1 MMNMKRS
8 ENNPKRITLKRK
20 DDYSFYALVAP
31 AFVLLFALT
40 VVPILFSLIIS
51 FFNFKLTQM
60 NNIRFAGFDNFIR
73 AFQDRNF
80 RESVRTTIIQVVTTV
95 SGQMILGM
103 AAALLLSREGRL
115 IRILRSLYIIP
126 MMITP
131 IVTGLMF
138 RMMFNADMGIFNYLL
153 SLIGISPVNWLGD
166 GRNAL
171 ITVIVTDIWL
181 STPFV
186 TMILMAGVQSVSQ
199 DYYDAAIIDGVNG
212 IQQFFYITVPLI
224 KPMILLALLFRIMDA
239 IRRYDSIMAMTAGG
253 PGTATQTLNIYS
265 YYQGFSYYSIGYSSA
280 LSLIMLIIIFSI
292 SLVLL
297 KRIQSSD

>member
-1 MMNMKRS
+1 MKS
-8 ENNPKRITLKRK
+8 MQK
-20 DDYSFYALVAP
+20 DKPAGRLARRDDVSFAALVAP
-31 AFVLLFALT
+31 AFILLFALT
-40 VVPILFSLIIS
+40 LVPILFSLVIS

-60 NNIRFAGFDNFIR
+60 NNISFCGFDNFVR
-73 AFQDRNF
+73 AFGDKNF
-80 RESVRTTIIQVVTTV
+80 RSAIWTTVIQVVCTV
-95 SGQMILGM
+95 SGQMVLGM
-103 AAALLLSREGRL
+103 AAALLLSREGRFV
-115 IRILRSLYIIP
+115 RVLRSLYIIP

-153 SLIGISPVNWLGD
+153 SLFGVDAVNWLGN

-186 TMILMAGVQSVSQ
+186 TMILMAGVQSISS
-199 DYYDAAIIDGVNG
+199 DFYDAAAIDGVSN
-212 IQQFFYITVPLI
+212 IQQFFYITLPLI
-224 KPMILLALLFRIMDA
+224 KPMILLALLFRTMDA

-265 YYQGFSYYSIGYSSA
+265 YYQGFSYFNIGYSSA
-280 LSLIMLIIIFSI
+280 LSLVMLVVIFVI
-292 SLVLL
+292 SMVLL
-297 KRIQSSD
+297 KRIREDG

>member
-1 MMNMKRS
+1 MRKTSQLQHARGLRS
-8 ENNPKRITLKRK
+8 KGDI
-20 DDYSFYALVAP
+20 SFSALVAP

-40 VVPILFSLIIS
+40 LIPILFSVIIS
-51 FFNFKLTQM
+51 FCNFKLTQI
-60 NNIRFAGFDNFIR
+60 NNISFCGLDNFIR
-73 AFQDRNF
+73 ALGDAQF
-80 RESVRTTIIQVVTTV
+80 RSAIGITVIQVVATV
-95 SGQMILGM
+95 AGQMILGM
-103 AAALLLSREGRL
+103 AAALLLSREGRY

-138 RMMFNADMGIFNYLL
+138 RMMFNADMGVFNYLL
-153 SLIGISPVNWLGD
+153 GLLNIDPVNWLGD
-166 GRNAL
+166 GTNAL

-186 TMILMAGVQSVSQ
+186 TMILMAGVQSISA
-199 DYYDAAIIDGVNG
+199 DYYDAAAIDGVNT
-212 IQQFFYITVPLI
+212 IQQFFYVTLPLI

-265 YYQGFSYYSIGYSSA
+265 YYQGFSYYNIGYSSA
-280 LSLIMLIIIFSI
+280 LSLIMLVVIFVI
-292 SLVLL
+292 SMVLL
-297 KRIQSSD
+297 KRIRAD

>member
-1 MMNMKRS
+1 MKHSKQGTREIS
-8 ENNPKRITLKRK
+8 LRKRENLAF
-20 DDYSFYALVAP
+20 SALVTP
-31 AFVLLFALT
+31 AFVLLFLLT

-51 FFNFKLTQM
+51 CFNFKLTQL
-60 NNIRFAGFDNFIR
+60 NNIRFVGFSNFTRAIKDRSFWESIR
-73 AFQDRNF
+73 VTF
-80 RESVRTTIIQVVTTV
+80 IQVTATVT
-95 SGQMILGM
+95 GQMVLGM
-103 AAALLLSREGRL
+103 AAALLLSREGRTV
-115 IRILRSLYIIP
+115 RILRSMYIIP

-131 IVTGLMF
+131 IVTGMMF

-153 SLIGISPVNWLGD
+153 GLIGIDPVNWLGN

-199 DYYDAAIIDGVNG
+199 DYYDAALIDGVNSL
-212 IQQFFYITVPLI
+212 QQFFFITLPLI
-224 KPMILLALLFRIMDA
+224 RPMVLLALLFRIMDA

-265 YYQGFSYYSIGYSSA
+265 YYQGFSFYNIGYSSA
-280 LSLIMLIIIFSI
+280 LSLVMLVIIFSV
-292 SLVLL
+292 SMVLL
-297 KRIQSSD
+297 KRIQEDN